1 MNPNELLAP
10 ILIASIVVAVVLF
23 VTTFFRFVDRSDPLA
38 STPPSDPSDPQ
49 EDESDGW
56 FFVKF
61 EPPEQ
66 PADLSPP

>member
-1 MNPNELLAP
+1 VSPNELLAP

-23 VTTFFRFVDRSDPLA
+23 ATTFFRPDARSDPLA
-38 STPPSDPSDPQ
+38 AAPPSDLPDQQ
-49 EDESDGW
+49 EEESDGW
-56 FFVKF
+56 YFVKF